1 MRLSP
6 SLSLSLLLLLLG
18 ESAAD
23 NLRIG
28 VIKSEPFLRTREGG
42 YEGFIVDIVE
52 EMSVLGNFT
61 YSLVESQDDRY
72 GVEQSSGL
80 GWTGL
85 VGMLLRN
92 EIDVIAADLT
102 ITASRLSVMDF
113 SKPFMSS
120 SITL

>member
-1 MRLSP
+1 M
-6 SLSLSLLLLLLG
+6 
-18 ESAAD
+18 EENKYID
-23 NLRIG
+23 CFQ
-28 VIKSEPFLRTREGG
+28 SEPFLRTKEGG

-52 EMSVLGNFT
+52 EMSALGNFT
-61 YSLVESQDDRY
+61 FSLVESQDDRY
-72 GVEQSSGL
+72 GVEQSSGG

-85 VGMLLRN
+85 VGMLLRQ

-120 SITL
+120 SITLLLKVILLLSKSSPKLPD